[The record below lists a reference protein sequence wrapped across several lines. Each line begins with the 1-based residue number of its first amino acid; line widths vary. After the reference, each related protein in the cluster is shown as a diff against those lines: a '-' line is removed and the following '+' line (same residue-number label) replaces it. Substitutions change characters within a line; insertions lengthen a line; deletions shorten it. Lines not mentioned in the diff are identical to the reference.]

1 MPEDIDAAEFRR
13 KKENELRKPFADRLL
28 ELLWEN
34 GGAGFEA
41 LFARYVDACIAE
53 EEPFVAGPNSGG
65 GEESPGYIAA
75 KAGYEAKDK
84 ALCGPLVNFLVGSEP
99 QATPLT

>member
-13 KKENELRKPFADRLL
+13 KKENELREPFADRLL

-65 GEESPGYIAA
+65 AEDSPGYLAA
-75 KAGYEAKDK
+75 KTDYDAKDK
-84 ALCGPLVNFLVGSEP
+84 AFGVALAKFLSVSEP
-99 QATPLT
+99 KPKP